1 MSYACETSSDSA
13 LIVAT
18 VFRRLKD
25 VRELGERH
33 GQEEEERRLREQARY
48 ELRTLRQTQVVVIP
62 GSPLFSSNFKVF
74 DQLIEAINQARRN
87 ARDYVTDA
95 ALEKLDED
103 LLLLNDEQYDNDDDD
118 RPSRDWSVSVNL
130 AHLHPNYGEKTP
142 EELLQE
148 MKEEEE
154 AGEVDVHYQEYKQKR
169 LLARRSPYPTVV
181 IEVRSVPPPDF
192 SSAPRPPMSTPSSS
206 ALSAKDTNT
215 NDNISSADVQRLEA
229 LFGKSAHFHH
239 PTQALTPEQS
249 EDVFYSRIGKNIQEL
264 SALTPLRLAQEWL
277 VQYDPQLPA
286 GAVMITESPAVHVD
300 AAYAFVFTNL
310 AMMMEGSQ
318 QQQKQQQTR
327 QYLVLPHFLSSSAT
341 SFEKFA
347 TEVNHIIGVLPDLAE
362 QVRVSTFHPEHI
374 DPKKRSPV
382 PICVLE
388 RCDSNEVVGDGMG
401 FE

>member
-1 MSYACETSSDSA
+1 

-18 VFRRLKD
+18 IFRRLKD

-48 ELRTLRQTQVVVIP
+48 ESRTLRQTQVVVIP

-87 ARDYVTDA
+87 ARDYITDV
-95 ALEKLDED
+95 ALEKLDD
-103 LLLLNDEQYDNDDDD
+103 ALLLNDEQDDDDDDD
-118 RPSRDWSVSVNL
+118 RSSRDWSVSVNL

-192 SSAPRPPMSTPSSS
+192 SSAPRLPMSTSSSS
-206 ALSAKDTNT
+206 ATKDTKET
-215 NDNISSADVQRLEA
+215 ISSADVQRLEA

-249 EDVFYSRIGKNIQEL
+249 EDAFYSRIGKSIQEL

-277 VQYDPQLPA
+277 VQHDPQLPA
-286 GAVMITESPAVHVD
+286 GAVTITESPAVHVD

-318 QQQKQQQTR
+318 QEEQTR
-327 QYLVLPHFLSSSAT
+327 QYLVFPHFLSSSAT

-347 TEVNHIIGVLPDLAE
+347 TEVNHIVGILPDLAE

-382 PICVLE
+382 PICVLK
-388 RCDSNEVVGDGMG
+388 RYSNDVDDGAG